1 MISVVVPAHDE
12 EAVLG
17 RCLAALTEGARDG
30 ELEIVVVCNGCRDD
44 TAAIAHGFGP
54 PVAVIESQVASKS
67 AALNLGHRTARG
79 YPRFF
84 VDADIV
90 LPLAAIRK
98 VAAVLERGDV
108 LAAAPRIEV
117 DLSRCTRPVRAYY
130 AVWQRTPYVTSGLLG
145 SGVYAISPAGGH
157 RLDEFPDLV
166 ADDAFVRQ
174 LFRPEERALVD
185 GCRFRMTPPRTLRS
199 LIHINVRRRVG
210 RDEMARLHP
219 EETAREAALQRGSLV
234 RMLGR
239 PRLWPALAVYLYAKL
254 ATAAIYR
261 WKRRRGREK
270 EWNRDD
276 SSRRP

>member
-1 MISVVVPAHDE
+1 VISVVVPAHDE

-130 AVWQRTPYVTSGLLG
+130 AVWQRTPYVTSVLLV

-185 GCRFRMTPPRTLRS
+185 GCRFRMTPPRTLQPDPHQRAAPGRTRRDGPPAPGGNRS
-199 LIHINVRRRVG
+199 GGRAAAGLARPDARAAQALAGAGGVSLREAGDRR
-210 RDEMARLHP
+210 DLPLEA
-219 EETAREAALQRGSLV
+219 TAR
-234 RMLGR
+234 
-239 PRLWPALAVYLYAKL
+239 P
-254 ATAAIYR
+254 
-261 WKRRRGREK
+261 
-270 EWNRDD
+270 
-276 SSRRP
+276 